1 MTVAPARADAAASVR
16 SKGAWAIVGATFLI
30 LVLNTGFG
38 FYALGAFSRGYV
50 DSLGMIVSATSAGAT
65 IFLLAGGV
73 SGLFVARLMSQVG
86 IRWLLLGGTL
96 ASAVCLALLGSVTQV
111 WQMWAVFLIF
121 GLASAGFSMIPTSAM
136 VLGEFAEESVAR
148 PMAVMATGF
157 SVGGAVLA
165 PIITAVVLDFGLATA
180 GLAMALTL
188 IIVMVPLSI
197 ASTRHPPRLGSAS
210 DVAAK
215 AEKATGKTQHGSGGW
230 PFFGVCIAYSLLLIA
245 QVSVIIH
252 ILTLATERGITGA
265 ALAISVIAGMAFVGR
280 LIGLVIMPRFTLRS
294 LSVLMASLQATS
306 LVILAFAPSLV
317 WLAIGA
323 ALIGLPSGNNQ
334 VFMPLWLLNLFG
346 AARYPTVFARSNLIT
361 GFSVALGPLYVG
373 VVHQTAGNYQLPFL
387 LLAAS
392 TICAM
397 VIIATLPSKGEVDQE
412 MS

>member
-1 MTVAPARADAAASVR
+1 MSPVRADAASSVR
-16 SKGAWAIVGATFLI
+16 SLGAWAIVGATFLI

-50 DSLGMIVSATSAGAT
+50 DSLGMSVSATSAGAT

-73 SGLFVARLMSQVG
+73 SGLFVARLMGKVG
-86 IRWLLLGGTL
+86 IRWLLLGGTI
-96 ASAVCLALLGSVTQV
+96 ASAICLALLGSVTQV
-111 WQMWAVFLIF
+111 WQMWTVFLIF

-165 PIITAVVLDFGLATA
+165 PIITAVVQDFGLATA
-180 GLAMALTL
+180 GVAMALTL
-188 IIVMVPLSI
+188 VIVMIPLSI
-197 ASTRHPPRLGSAS
+197 AATRHGPRAGSAT
-210 DVAAK
+210 DVAVR
-215 AEKATGKTQHGSGGW
+215 AEQATGKVQHGSGGW

-252 ILTLATERGITGA
+252 VLTMATERGITGA
-265 ALAISVIAGMAFVGR
+265 ALAVSVIAGMAFVGR

-294 LSVLMASLQATS
+294 LSVLMAGLQILS
-306 LVILAFAPSLV
+306 LVILAFAPNLL
-317 WLAIGA
+317 WLAIGS
-323 ALIGLPSGNNQ
+323 ALMGLPSGNNQ

-373 VVHQTAGNYQLPFL
+373 VVHQGAGNYQLPFL

-392 TICAM
+392 TTCAL
-397 VIIATLPSKGEVDQE
+397 VIIATLPGKSVVDQE